1 MKTSLKIFLHSLP
14 NNSYFQLIG
23 FDDGFN
29 KYNETPIEFLKNNRK
44 KMDELIITLEANMAS
59 TNILSPLQH
68 IFNYNYQ

>member
-14 NNSYFQLIG
+14 NNSYFH
-23 FDDGFN
+23 DGFN

-44 KMDELIITLEANMAS
+44 KMDQLIITLEANMGS